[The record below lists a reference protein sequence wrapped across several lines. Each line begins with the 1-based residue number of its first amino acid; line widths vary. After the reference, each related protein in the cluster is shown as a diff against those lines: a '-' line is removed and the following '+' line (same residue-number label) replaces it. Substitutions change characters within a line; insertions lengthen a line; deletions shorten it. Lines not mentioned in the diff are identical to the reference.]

1 MRAVVFGYYGF
12 GNVGDEAVLLAM
24 RQHLEEQVPGMRLCV
39 LSADPEA
46 TAAMHGTEAV
56 PRADRVLV
64 QRAIRGSDLV
74 LSGGGS
80 LFQDATSWRSP
91 LFYGWLHELAHRAH
105 RPLLVYAQGLGPL
118 RRALS
123 RWVTRRA
130 MEHASYITVRD
141 SASQALLKR
150 LGVRRSVTVV
160 CDPVFGLPA
169 ERPELADPWLAVSV
183 RAWPGA
189 WLEPLASGIRAAQA
203 EAGLP
208 VRILCLHEPR
218 DRPECEALTRHLDAD
233 LVVVR
238 TPQEA
243 IRAFAG
249 AAITVAMRLHALI
262 LAALAG
268 SVPLGL
274 AYDPKVEALAD
285 VLPGTEVLPLAGLSR
300 ESVRDAVRRA
310 LRDLEARR
318 EKIRSVLPA
327 LGERARAPAR
337 IVAAMVDGFPV
348 PQGG

>member
-12 GNVGDEAVLLAM
+12 GNVGDEAVLWAM
-24 RQHLEEQVPGMRLCV
+24 RQHLEEQVPGLRLYV

-46 TAAMHGTEAV
+46 TAAVHGTEAV
-56 PRADRVLV
+56 PRTDRVLV
-64 QRAIRGSDLV
+64 QRAIRRSDLV

-91 LFYGWLHELAHRAH
+91 LFYGWLHELAHRAR
-105 RPLLVYAQGLGPL
+105 RPLLVYAQGVGPL

-141 SASQALLKR
+141 SASAVLLKR
-150 LGVRRSVTVV
+150 LGVRRTVTVV

-169 ERPELADPWLAVSV
+169 ERLTPSDPWLAVSV

-208 VRILCLHEPR
+208 VRVLCLHESY
-218 DRPECEALTRHLDAD
+218 DRPVCEALTRHLGAD

-243 IRAFAG
+243 LRTFAG
-249 AAITVAMRLHALI
+249 AAVTVAMRLHALI

-268 SVPLGL
+268 SVTVGL
-274 AYDPKVEALAD
+274 AYDPKVEALAQL
-285 VLPGTEVLPLAGLSR
+285 LPGNEVLPIVALRQEA
-300 ESVRDAVRRA
+300 VRDAVRRA
-310 LRDLEARR
+310 LRELEARR
-318 EKIRSVLPA
+318 QKIQSVLPT

-337 IVAAMVDGFPV
+337 IAATMLGGLPV